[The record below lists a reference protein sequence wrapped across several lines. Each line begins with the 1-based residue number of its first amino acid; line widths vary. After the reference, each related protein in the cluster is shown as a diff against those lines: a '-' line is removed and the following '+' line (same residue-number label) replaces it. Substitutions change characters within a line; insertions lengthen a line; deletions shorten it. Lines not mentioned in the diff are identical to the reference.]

1 MCRVRKLSTSDKT
14 RSSTTA
20 VTNSIPPSSSTESE
34 QPTVAAAAT
43 EVSNSP
49 RSAAVSVDEVLTPS
63 AVVSVDGDPLRLPPA
78 VQRSS
83 VVCAQDAGGLP
94 STPLLD
100 STAAGNASGR
110 AEKIA
115 EIGRNRKLS
124 EPSSPPAT
132 RHRRVS
138 GRPPTTGSGASA
150 HIRRKAEHRKRF
162 VGGVPERRS
171 MTMFDLIY
179 YNPENGS
186 RMQQSAAEEEAA
198 VAVPEEEVVDNPEP
212 EVAPADA
219 AAEPQVRSQGRR
231 GGYSSVL
238 YLQTFAVLISFLFL

>member
-1 MCRVRKLSTSDKT
+1 LFLFLSLLCRVRKVSTSDKT
-14 RSSTTA
+14 RSSTPA

-34 QPTVAAAAT
+34 QPAAAAA
-43 EVSNSP
+43 EVSYGPYSQP
-49 RSAAVSVDEVLTPS
+49 LPSADEVISPS

-100 STAAGNASGR
+100 STAAGNASSR
-110 AEKIA
+110 VEKIA
-115 EIGRNRKLS
+115 EIGGGGRNRKLS

-138 GRPPTTGSGASA
+138 GRPPPAGGAASA

-198 VAVPEEEVVDNPEP
+198 AVDRVPEEEVVDNPEP

-219 AAEPQVRSQGRR
+219 AEPQVRSQG
-231 GGYSSVL
+231 G
-238 YLQTFAVLISFLFL
+238 